1 MERRPAKHVVNRVTE
16 IQEEAL
22 DMITPDTNVTQM
34 PYQGFISNFDYYS
47 RMQASCFVLDSAIN
61 DMVLKK
67 FTGSNL
73 RNMSDEDAIEAY
85 KALEQAKYDRAKV
98 FLELAKV
105 MSNDT
110 FFRKQQEIEKM
121 KLWGNSVINVTTEDN
136 SKEEEE
142 PKKITELERE
152 KQQQVLRLLQE
163 AVIQKMEQKP
173 LE

>member
-34 PYQGFISNFDYYS
+34 PYQGFISNFDYYT

-121 KLWGNSVINVTTEDN
+121 KLWGNNVINVTTEDN